1 LHGVRAL
8 LIAFPKG
15 RIPGFLN
22 RILPPGIRNLYEIF
36 AERGYSRTTILSLS
50 TDPSKPGAGN
60 ANPLARVYTAAD
72 ARELFS
78 CFSSTRTFIRQLY
91 QADFLPAFAHHWAE
105 RRFGWFLFIRSVK

>member
-1 LHGVRAL
+1 
-8 LIAFPKG
+8 G
-15 RIPGFLN
+15 RLPGFLN
-22 RILPPGIRNLYEIF
+22 RILPPGIRNLYEIC
-36 AERGYSRTTILSLS
+36 AERGYSCTTILSLS

-78 CFSSTRTFIRQLY
+78 PFSSTRTFIRQLY
-91 QADFLPAFAHHWAE
+91 HADFLPAFARHWAE